1 MLAGH
6 TADVAVRVYARVSR
20 NAAGYIPCEECGR
33 VVFRNMTP
41 LCRVPER
48 TH

>member
-6 TADVAVRVYARVSR
+6 TADVAVRIYAPVSR
-20 NAAGYIPCEECGR
+20 NAAGC

-41 LCRVPER
+41 LCRIPER